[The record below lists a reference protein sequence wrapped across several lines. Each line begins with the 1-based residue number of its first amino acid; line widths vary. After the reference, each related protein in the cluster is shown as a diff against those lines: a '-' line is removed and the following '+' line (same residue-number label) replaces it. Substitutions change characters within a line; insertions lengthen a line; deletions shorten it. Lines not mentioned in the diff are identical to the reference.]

1 MTHLLKQ
8 FQEAKKISN
17 EQSFTNISVRTPIE
31 TTSMIETLSL
41 VSKSPIMAMFTS
53 DLSEYLAEY
62 LLQDDR
68 NKKIIEEALN
78 KEYMKISNKGN
89 AIKREDKLREIFDGS
104 SVEILIKNN
113 VLNISNTSIK
123 SRKLSTRKSP

>member
-113 VLNISNTSIK
+113 VLNISNTTIK
-123 SRKLSTRKSP
+123 SRKLVVK

>member
-41 VSKSPIMAMFTS
+41 VSKSPIMTMFTS

-78 KEYMKISNKGN
+78 KEYMKILNKGN

-113 VLNISNTSIK
+113 VLNISNTTIK
-123 SRKLSTRKSP
+123 SRKLVVK